1 MVLLRKGI
9 AFAIITVF
17 ALGLIQA
24 GFSQNISR
32 ASFPKGFIFGTAS
45 ASFQFEG
52 AVKEDGRGPTIWDT
66 FSHTSGKILDGSN
79 ADVAVDQYH
88 RYLEDIQL
96 MKDMGMDA
104 YRFSIAW
111 SRIFPNGSG
120 AINQA
125 GVDHYNNF
133 INALLAAG
141 IEPVVTL
148 YHWDLPQALEDK
160 YNGWLDR
167 QIIEDFA
174 TYAETCFK
182 LFGDRVKHWTT
193 FNEPDTFTVQG
204 YDVGLQAPGRCSII
218 LHLFCKAG
226 DSSTEP
232 YIVAHNVLLSHAT
245 AADIYRKKYK
255 AKQQGQVGVSFN
267 VIWFEPE
274 TNSTEDIEAAQRAQ
288 DFQLGWFLD
297 PLMFGDYPSSMITRV
312 GSRLPRFTTA
322 ESALLKGS
330 LDFVGINHYTTFYAR
345 ENKTNLIGNLLH
357 DTVADSGTFT
367 SPFKNGKS
375 IGEKANSIWIYVV
388 PRGMRSVMN
397 YVKEKYGNP
406 PVIVTENG
414 YDDPNSPFISIKNA
428 LKDEKRIRY
437 HNDYLTNLLAAIK
450 EDGCNVKGYFA
461 WSLLDNW
468 EWGAGYTARF
478 GLYFV
483 DYKDN
488 LKRYPKDSVKWFKN
502 FLASA

>member
-9 AFAIITVF
+9 AFGIITVL
-17 ALGLIQA
+17 ALGLIQT

-66 FSHTSGKILDGSN
+66 FSHTFGKILDGSN

-88 RYLEDIQL
+88 RYPGDIQL

-174 TYAETCFK
+174 IYAETCFK
-182 LFGDRVKHWTT
+182 LFV
-193 FNEPDTFTVQG
+193 
-204 YDVGLQAPGRCSII
+204 
-218 LHLFCKAG
+218 
-226 DSSTEP
+226 
-232 YIVAHNVLLSHAT
+232 
-245 AADIYRKKYK
+245 DIYRKKYK
-255 AKQQGQVGVSFN
+255 AKQHGQVGVSFN

-297 PLMFGDYPSSMITRV
+297 PLMFGDYPNSMVTRV
-312 GSRLPRFTTA
+312 GSRLPRFTKA

-345 ENKTNLIGNLLH
+345 ENKTNLIGSILH

-367 SPFKNGKS
+367 SPFKNGKT

-388 PRGMRSVMN
+388 PRGMRSIMN
-397 YVKEKYGNP
+397 YVKQKYGNP

-450 EDGCNVKGYFA
+450 EDGCNVKGT
-461 WSLLDNW
+461 SLHQLRNG
-468 EWGAGYTARF
+468 E
-478 GLYFV
+478 
-483 DYKDN
+483 
-488 LKRYPKDSVKWFKN
+488 KRIADVHP
-502 FLASA
+502 